1 MLKWCWN
8 IFHKLICCQKS
19 GAPTAKVGFTT
30 DALMYKSYDF
40 RCLKPKKGVPS
51 EKWPHYWMPG
61 YRKAKTKEEV
71 AKVDEIPFD
80 KYFMNL
86 EDTEVL
92 DVMTN
97 GKKSGLDAWKRTYG
111 FDWAD
116 WVQGMQGLCADLHKL
131 RKHCLEEE
139 YGSYAQ
145 NCKKGGGFFKCG
157 GFT

>member
-1 MLKWCWN
+1 MWCWN
-8 IFHKLICCQKS
+8 IYHELICCQKS

-51 EKWPHYWMPG
+51 AKWPHYWMPG
-61 YRKAKTKEEV
+61 YRKAKTKEDV
-71 AKVDEIPFD
+71 DKVEEIPFD

-139 YGSYAQ
+139 YGTYAQ
-145 NCKKGGGFFKCG
+145 NCKREGGFFKCG